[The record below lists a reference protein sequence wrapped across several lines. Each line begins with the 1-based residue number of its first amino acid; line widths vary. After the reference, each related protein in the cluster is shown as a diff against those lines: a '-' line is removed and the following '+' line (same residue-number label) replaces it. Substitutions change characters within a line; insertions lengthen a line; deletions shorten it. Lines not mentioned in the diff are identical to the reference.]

1 MNAPELGSAHRHAAG
16 AADLVQ
22 RLADLLR
29 PIADTVNTGG
39 SGLSDLATAIDS
51 LADHARI
58 SAHTIDRCL
67 ALASSCPNRSAGGL
81 VAGAQYD
88 LAAQWTATLEN
99 TLDAAVAIYR
109 CACSELADR
118 VALAEEHLPT
128 AAASA
133 DGQRLS
139 AAVLARHA
147 RALAQSTA
155 SR

>member
-1 MNAPELGSAHRHAAG
+1 MNAPELDSAHRHAAG
-16 AADLVQ
+16 AADVVQ

-39 SGLSDLATAIDS
+39 SGLGDLAMAIDA
-51 LADHARI
+51 LADQSRTA
-58 SAHTIDRCL
+58 AHTIDRCL
-67 ALASSCPNRSAGGL
+67 ALANGCPDRGAGGRL
-81 VAGAQYD
+81 AGAQYH
-88 LAAQWTATLEN
+88 LAAQWTATLEH

-128 AAASA
+128 IPSA

-139 AAVLARHA
+139 AAVLAQHA
-147 RALAQSTA
+147 RVLAKSSA
-155 SR
+155 GR